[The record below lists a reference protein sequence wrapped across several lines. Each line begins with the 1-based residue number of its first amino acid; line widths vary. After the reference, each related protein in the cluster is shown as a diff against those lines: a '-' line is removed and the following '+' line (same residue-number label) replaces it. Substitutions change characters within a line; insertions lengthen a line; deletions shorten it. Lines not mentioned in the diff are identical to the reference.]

1 MSGNQVPRIAEGST
15 MKKSNRYAKAL
26 EASRK
31 GTKVQN
37 SVWTSS
43 EDREVAHL
51 LRQSWEL
58 MEKCKRKRAE
68 IDAAVEKI
76 NSLRNE
82 IKKADDYQ
90 EVNALMRLST
100 ELSRLDSIRSS
111 FSRPGAKAK
120 FGDAKKLNDLL
131 VAAIDAMKRGDRIS
145 LYELMGQALRE
156 IDEKTP
162 EGLRYDYQYL
172 KSIMHLSRPGAKAKF
187 AHPLPASLES
197 ALKNLDVKLRM
208 LRHAY
213 ESNDIEAMSGAGDRV
228 LEAAERVASTSDS
241 AAASLS
247 RVGHHSRPGAKAN
260 GLTLAQRIAVAHD
273 AKRMAL
279 R

>member
-1 MSGNQVPRIAEGST
+1 
-15 MKKSNRYAKAL
+15 MKSSNRYAQQFK
-26 EASRK
+26 ASR
-31 GTKVQN
+31 
-37 SVWTSS
+37 
-43 EDREVAHL
+43 A
-51 LRQSWEL
+51 
-58 MEKCKRKRAE
+58 
-68 IDAAVEKI
+68 
-76 NSLRNE
+76 
-82 IKKADDYQ
+82 
-90 EVNALMRLST
+90 
-100 ELSRLDSIRSS
+100 
-111 FSRPGAKAK
+111 GAKAR
-120 FGDAKKLNDLL
+120 FAWSISDAVEAKKMTDYF
-131 VAAIDAMKRGDRIS
+131 KERIS
-145 LYELMGQALRE
+145 RMDPGDGDFVRSVARTHLSSLMYSL
-156 IDEKTP
+156 DEAASGGAITRMESQEMK
-162 EGLRYDYQYL
+162 
-172 KSIMHLSRPGAKAKF
+172 KSAIEAYRAKFSRPGAKAKF

-247 RVGHHSRPGAKAN
+247 RVGHHSRPGAKSN